1 MPHEHP
7 ICDSDKHFII
17 DPITRNI
24 INQSSKI
31 TIMQYDH
38 NSERFTF
45 EIPKFIECHDMSL
58 CNSVRIHFINI
69 GSIKTNTNSGVYE
82 VDDVAVSLDD
92 PDTITFSWLIK
103 GSSTKY
109 NGSLN
114 FAIRFYCISDENVID
129 YSWGTNIYSGIKV
142 SNGLEN
148 SDMIVEDYVDVLEK
162 WKQEVIDICIQPA
175 TKTNLGRVKVGANL
189 SITEDGTLSAD
200 ASVQSDWNQNDSTA
214 ADYVKNRPFYAGDPV
229 ETVFVEERTE
239 LFNEDYGIYIAG
251 LDSTFRPTDGD
262 IYTVYWDGTV
272 YECACVEDVDSEG
285 KPMYYIGNLS
295 ILDYDPDTGEP
306 FIFEIYNDGFI
317 SVSTKDTSA
326 SHTFSISRIDIEI
339 VKIPT
344 KYLPVA
350 SEIEPGIMSVNYLL
364 QQVENEY
371 FYRYTSQVLGS
382 YYDKNIIEKCAR
394 YNNSHSI
401 YLLKKF
407 EGAVLSCY
415 DDAVNKNITFVLSD
429 SEDIECW
436 KFSESKPFREKLW
449 GIYKDGV
456 VISSSTTD
464 STKKFKIT
472 VDDGGVPS
480 FTNIENSLEVWT
492 PSDSGSGLEPPIKT
506 GSLLRGDADNANWSE
521 VNADGGY
528 GWRDVK
534 EINFTSDM
542 YDAAEKVTYTETDSG
557 GNETEVTAFVKIS
570 DDVITMEEAESICA
584 LMFITDGEPV
594 VYDFTQSPYNKIQQ
608 VGTTGISLY
617 YGHIFSCSQAEDA
630 KDLFGVETPVMVPA
644 GTWLLNELT
653 LEASYYPFKVSHG
666 IKHIIDKSY
675 LPDSEPVRYIYSAEF
690 SKLASDLRSGK
701 TVILTDYSL
710 RQGGRIIN
718 FGGDMKTYITLTYDS
733 SPSAKYKYVQDDLGN
748 IYFGSH
754 TSVEATNAELY
765 LKSSTADS
773 TKTFKITVDD
783 SGTISAT
790 EVT

>member
-24 INQSSKI
+24 TNQSSKI

-82 VDDVAVSLDD
+82 VDDVTVSLDD

-175 TKTNLGRVKVGANL
+175 TKTNLGCVKVGANL

-200 ASVQSDWNQNDSTA
+200 AKEIEIDNETIVKTEDGKLKANVPTKTSELENDSGFVA
-214 ADYVKNRPFYAGDPV
+214 ASELAAGLSDKQDKLIAGENITIAEDGKTISATGGSSIPKPLTYDYMPEGYPTK
-229 ETVFVEERTE
+229 TVQTVTLMEEQEVAFTE
-239 LFNEDYGIYIAG
+239 NGGAYIAV
-251 LDSTFRPTDGD
+251 LTDALILVAGQT
-262 IYTVYWDGTV
+262 YTVNWDGTE
-272 YECACVEDVDSEG
+272 YECVCSELG
-285 KPMYYIGNLS
+285 QYLFIGNLS
-295 ILDYDPDTGEP
+295 ISAGGEDTGEP
-306 FIFEIYNDGFI
+306 FIYTPANKVFATLDTSPNHTI
-317 SVSTKDTSA
+317 SVTTSTETITPMAEEFLPPSLA
-326 SHTFSISRIDIEI
+326 A
-339 VKIPT
+339 PT
-344 KYLPVA
+344 
-350 SEIEPGIMSVNYLL
+350 
-364 QQVENEY
+364 
-371 FYRYTSQVLGS
+371 
-382 YYDKNIIEKCAR
+382 
-394 YNNSHSI
+394 
-401 YLLKKF
+401 
-407 EGAVLSCY
+407 
-415 DDAVNKNITFVLSD
+415 
-429 SEDIECW
+429 
-436 KFSESKPFREKLW
+436 
-449 GIYKDGV
+449 
-456 VISSSTTD
+456 
-464 STKKFKIT
+464 
-472 VDDGGVPS
+472 
-480 FTNIENSLEVWT
+480 
-492 PSDSGSGLEPPIKT
+492 KT
-506 GSLLRGDADNANWSE
+506 GSLLRGDTDNAKWSE
-521 VNADGGY
+521 VDADGGY
-528 GWRDVK
+528 GWKDAK
-534 EINFTSDM
+534 EINFTWDM
-542 YDAAEKVTYTETDSG
+542 YEAAEKVTYTETDSG
-557 GNETEVTAFVKIS
+557 GNKIEVTAFVKIS
-570 DDVITMEEAESICA
+570 DDVITMEEAESICT
-584 LMFITDGEPV
+584 MTFIADGEPV
-594 VYDFTQSPYNKIQQ
+594 VYDFTKAPYNKIQQ

-630 KDLFGVETPVMVPA
+630 KDLFGVETSVMVPA
-644 GTWLLNELT
+644 GTWLMDGLAS
-653 LEASYYPFKVSHG
+653 EASYYPFKVSHG

-690 SKLASDLRSGK
+690 SKLASDLQSGK

-718 FGGDMKTYITLTYDS
+718 FDGDMETYITLTYDS